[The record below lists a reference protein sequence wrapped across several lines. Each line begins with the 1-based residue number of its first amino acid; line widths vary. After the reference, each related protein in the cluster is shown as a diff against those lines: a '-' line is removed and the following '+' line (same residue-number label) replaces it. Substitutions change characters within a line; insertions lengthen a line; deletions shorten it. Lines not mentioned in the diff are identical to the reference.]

1 MEVLV
6 VKKLHH
12 IYSGYQMFCLHYC
25 VILRSSLGV
34 DEQQSIRPQTKTRE
48 GGEER
53 QIHFADLMLTGDK
66 LVRCLASNRCQTL
79 RRENDVDSNTR
90 YQHYR
95 QNDTQKRPAED
106 F

>member
-1 MEVLV
+1 
-6 VKKLHH
+6 
-12 IYSGYQMFCLHYC
+12 MFCLHYC
-25 VILRSSLGV
+25 VILRTGFGV

-66 LVRCLASNRCQTL
+66 LVRCLAGNRRQTL
-79 RRENDVDSNTR
+79 RREDDVDSDNC
-90 YQHYR
+90 YQHYC
-95 QNDTQKRPAED
+95 QNDTQQRPAED